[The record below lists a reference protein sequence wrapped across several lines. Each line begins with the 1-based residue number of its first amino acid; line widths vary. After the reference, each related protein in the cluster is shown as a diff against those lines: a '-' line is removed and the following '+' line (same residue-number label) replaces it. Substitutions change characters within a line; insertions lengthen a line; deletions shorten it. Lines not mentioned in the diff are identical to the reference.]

1 MSTSADASGTN
12 RPYRFVS
19 LSGMSAAAGSLV
31 RRISASPAAEDHGRM
46 FRPRR
51 PMRRQRM
58 PGPALLRFSGHS
70 SGSPGG
76 FPCPHGLCRTFD
88 CVDALSE
95 EYLSR
100 HPSPDAGTFFIL
112 YRVGSVLTAAPS
124 HTAQPSSEKAIGRAV
139 QHPAVSELRRRA
151 LAILM
156 MTLESCTTGPPL
168 SSSAHRHRCLSGLW
182 THSLTLR
189 LPASPSG

>member
-1 MSTSADASGTN
+1 MSSFQPAARNSGPLAQPRENTLSADQT
-12 RPYRFVS
+12 
-19 LSGMSAAAGSLV
+19 GSV
-31 RRISASPAAEDHGRM
+31 RS
-46 FRPRR
+46 F
-51 PMRRQRM
+51 
-58 PGPALLRFSGHS
+58 
-70 SGSPGG
+70 
-76 FPCPHGLCRTFD
+76 
-88 CVDALSE
+88 
-95 EYLSR
+95 
-100 HPSPDAGTFFIL
+100 

-139 QHPAVSELRRRA
+139 QHPAVSELRGRA

-189 LPASPSG
+189 IPASQSGQALMQQFRLSLLPSLQRHTAHSTRATQIRSFGSLLL